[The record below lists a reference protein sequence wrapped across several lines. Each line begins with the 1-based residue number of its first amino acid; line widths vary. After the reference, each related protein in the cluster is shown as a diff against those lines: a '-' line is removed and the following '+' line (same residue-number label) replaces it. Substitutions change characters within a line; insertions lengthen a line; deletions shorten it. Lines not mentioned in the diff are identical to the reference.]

1 MIWIG
6 VGWWRFILWYCVYSY
21 LFSFSFLKCF
31 LEFGFCLFDDDLFVM
46 LINIV
51 NVNYKFIFK
60 VIFFIC
66 FKCKS
71 DYENKKI
78 KDKIFISDINIWDY
92 INGIFLCLKICFC
105 FCFCLMMIYW
115 LFLIVL
121 LINLFLLLKMYN
133 LRDYIIMFNCVLLWI
148 KIIFE
153 LIKWF
158 VLYNI

>member
-1 MIWIG
+1 M
-6 VGWWRFILWYCVYSY
+6 GWWRFILWYCVYSY

-31 LEFGFCLFDDDLFVM
+31 LEFGFCLFNDDLFVM
-46 LINIV
+46 LIYIV

-92 INGIFLCLKICFC
+92 FNGIFLCLKICFC

>member
-1 MIWIG
+1 M
-6 VGWWRFILWYCVYSY
+6 GWWRFILWYCVYSY

-46 LINIV
+46 LIYIV

-92 INGIFLCLKICFC
+92 FSGIFLCFKICFC

>member
-1 MIWIG
+1 M
-6 VGWWRFILWYCVYSY
+6 GWWRFILWYCVYSY

-46 LINIV
+46 LIYIV
-51 NVNYKFIFK
+51 NVNYKFVFK

-92 INGIFLCLKICFC
+92 FNGILICFC

>member
-1 MIWIG
+1 M
-6 VGWWRFILWYCVYSY
+6 GWWRFILWYCVYSY

-46 LINIV
+46 LIYIV

-78 KDKIFISDINIWDY
+78 KDKIFISDINIRDY
-92 INGIFLCLKICFC
+92 FNGIFLRLKICFC

>member
-1 MIWIG
+1 M
-6 VGWWRFILWYCVYSY
+6 GWWRFILWYCVYSY

-46 LINIV
+46 LIYIV

-92 INGIFLCLKICFC
+92 ISGIFLCLKMCFC

>member
-1 MIWIG
+1 M
-6 VGWWRFILWYCVYSY
+6 GWWRFILWYCVYSY

-46 LINIV
+46 LIYIV

>member
-1 MIWIG
+1 M
-6 VGWWRFILWYCVYSY
+6 GWWRFILWYCVYSY

-46 LINIV
+46 LIYIV

-92 INGIFLCLKICFC
+92 INGI
-105 FCFCLMMIYW
+105 CFCLMMIYW

>member
-1 MIWIG
+1 M
-6 VGWWRFILWYCVYSY
+6 GWWRFILWYCVYSY

-31 LEFGFCLFDDDLFVM
+31 LEFGFGLFDDDLFVM
-46 LINIV
+46 LIYIV

>member
-1 MIWIG
+1 M
-6 VGWWRFILWYCVYSY
+6 GWWRFILWYCVYSY

-46 LINIV
+46 LIYIV

-92 INGIFLCLKICFC
+92 INGIFLCLKMCFC

>member
-1 MIWIG
+1 M
-6 VGWWRFILWYCVYSY
+6 GWWRFILWYCVYSY

-46 LINIV
+46 LIYIV
-51 NVNYKFIFK
+51 NVNYKFVFK

>member
-1 MIWIG
+1 M
-6 VGWWRFILWYCVYSY
+6 GWWRFILWYCVYSY

-46 LINIV
+46 LIYIV

-92 INGIFLCLKICFC
+92 
-105 FCFCLMMIYW
+105 
-115 LFLIVL
+115 
-121 LINLFLLLKMYN
+121 
-133 LRDYIIMFNCVLLWI
+133 FN
-148 KIIFE
+148 
-153 LIKWF
+153 F
-158 VLYNI
+158 VFVFV

>member
-1 MIWIG
+1 M
-6 VGWWRFILWYCVYSY
+6 GWWRFILWYCVYSY

-46 LINIV
+46 LIYIV

-92 INGIFLCLKICFC
+92 FNGILICFC